1 MISTNT
7 GTNFI
12 NVMSSEPEKLNEIL
26 DSTEFHDWMVM
37 LLSEEFPITVT
48 FNKKDGTSRTMKC
61 TRNGVNIPED
71 KHPKGTTENES
82 ASKAIKVFDLD
93 KQEWRSF
100 LQTSITRIEFDLK

>member
-12 NVMSSEPEKLNEIL
+12 NVMGNEQDKINEIL
-26 DSTEFHDWMVM
+26 DSTEFYDWMIGV
-37 LLSEEFPITVT
+37 LAQHEVTVT

-61 TRNGVNIPED
+61 TRNSAFIPED
-71 KHPKGTTENES
+71 KLPKDSTKTES
-82 ASKAIKVFDLD
+82 ASKAIKCFDLD

-100 LQTSITRIEFDLK
+100 IQTSLTRIEFDIK